1 MSDQQLLPFDQNSAE
16 YVANSGSFCRQV
28 CFKVVVML
36 SYFLL
41 LSWRFIGLLL
51 YSIHAASCFFQEK
64 VASYRCKNFTT
75 FSYANELEISWQ
87 VTSFINTLIV
97 ILVLLTV
104 PSYEGYLS
112 ALRNNSR
119 LARFWLLFA
128 QLIVAV
134 SYNIIVI
141 CTETIGIS
149 KVIEVMFIL
158 GEISTTLVVYL
169 WNTVPSPWREPRDS
183 AKNLAYTLTLVVFIL
198 ENLYLF
204 VLTSTQAAFQ
214 VTCHPHY
221 MPSTLHAITI
231 VVNAGEA
238 TFYYAMMKFFWN
250 KLFDDRR
257 NLLINDNVSLTF
269 TIQTEF
275 ATVPMMN

>member
-1 MSDQQLLPFDQNSAE
+1 MSDQQLLRSDQDTGE
-16 YVANSGSFCRQV
+16 YVANRSFCYQV
-28 CFKVVVML
+28 CIKILVKL

-41 LSWRFIGLLL
+41 LLWRFIGLLL
-51 YSIHAASCFFQEK
+51 FSIHGTSCFFQEK

-87 VTSFINTLIV
+87 LTSFINTLIV
-97 ILVLLTV
+97 ILVLVTV

-119 LARFWLLFA
+119 HARFWSLFA

-141 CTETIGIS
+141 CTETLGIS

-214 VTCHPHY
+214 VTGVNNFRQT
-221 MPSTLHAITI
+221 PSTLQAITI

-250 KLFDDRR
+250 KWFYDRR
-257 NLLINDNVSLTF
+257 NLLINDNV
-269 TIQTEF
+269 
-275 ATVPMMN
+275 

>member
-1 MSDQQLLPFDQNSAE
+1 MSDQQLLLLNQNTGE
-16 YVANSGSFCRQV
+16 YMPNSGSFCCEV

-36 SYFLL
+36 PYFLL

-51 YSIHAASCFFQEK
+51 YSFYAASCFFQEK

-75 FSYANELEISWQ
+75 FSYADELEISWQ

-97 ILVLLTV
+97 ILVLVTV

-119 LARFWLLFA
+119 HARFWSLFA

-141 CTETIGIS
+141 CAETLGIS

-158 GEISTTLVVYL
+158 GEISTILVVYL

-214 VTCHPHY
+214 VTGVNNFRQT
-221 MPSTLHAITI
+221 PSTLHAITI

-250 KLFDDRR
+250 KWFDDRK
-257 NLLINDNVSLTF
+257 NLLINDNV
-269 TIQTEF
+269 
-275 ATVPMMN
+275 

>member
-1 MSDQQLLPFDQNSAE
+1 MSDQQLLPFDQNSGE
-16 YVANSGSFCRQV
+16 YVANSRSFCYQV

-41 LSWRFIGLLL
+41 LLWRFIGLLL
-51 YSIHAASCFFQEK
+51 YSIHATSCFFQEK
-64 VASYRCKNFTT
+64 VASSRCKNFTT
-75 FSYANELEISWQ
+75 GFSYANGLEISWQ

-97 ILVLLTV
+97 ILVLVTV

-119 LARFWLLFA
+119 HARFWSLFA

-141 CTETIGIS
+141 CTETLGIS
-149 KVIEVMFIL
+149 RVIEVMFIL

-169 WNTVPSPWREPRDS
+169 WNTVPSPWREPRDP

-214 VTCHPHY
+214 VTGVNNFRQT
-221 MPSTLHAITI
+221 PSTLQAITI

-250 KLFDDRR
+250 KWFYDRR
-257 NLLINDNVSLTF
+257 NLLINDNV
-269 TIQTEF
+269 
-275 ATVPMMN
+275 

>member
-1 MSDQQLLPFDQNSAE
+1 MINSFFVLIKIRE
-16 YVANSGSFCRQV
+16 NTWQIGHFV
-28 CFKVVVML
+28 CIKILVKL

-41 LSWRFIGLLL
+41 LLWRFIGLLL
-51 YSIHAASCFFQEK
+51 FSIHGTSCFFQEK

-97 ILVLLTV
+97 ILVLVTV

-119 LARFWLLFA
+119 HARFWSLFA

-141 CTETIGIS
+141 CTETLGIS

-214 VTCHPHY
+214 VTGVNNFRQT
-221 MPSTLHAITI
+221 PSTLQAITI

-250 KLFDDRR
+250 KWFYDRR
-257 NLLINDNVSLTF
+257 NLLINDNV
-269 TIQTEF
+269 
-275 ATVPMMN
+275 